1 MAWKPEHGIYM
12 DAKYNLVYPEGA
24 THLDG
29 IPEDVLEFIH
39 PHWGKYPPQHPLVVH
54 VVGIAFFFLW
64 LLSFLGNGS
73 VIYVFLKVIRLCN
86 CTLDIFLSSDSLS
99 ENAKQHVRCEPR
111 RLRLGDDDNDGSA
124 RDCQRVH
131 PALLDVGQAFVRRL
145 WLPRGCLRHLFH
157 PQHGRHWL

>member
-39 PHWGKYPPQHPLVVH
+39 PHWGKFPPQHPLVVH

-64 LLSFLGNGS
+64 LLSFFGNGS
-73 VIYVFLKVIRLCN
+73 VIYVFLKVREAPFC
-86 CTLDIFLSSDSLS
+86 
-99 ENAKQHVRCEPR
+99 
-111 RLRLGDDDNDGSA
+111 
-124 RDCQRVH
+124 
-131 PALLDVGQAFVRRL
+131 
-145 WLPRGCLRHLFH
+145 FH
-157 PQHGRHWL
+157 MDFS